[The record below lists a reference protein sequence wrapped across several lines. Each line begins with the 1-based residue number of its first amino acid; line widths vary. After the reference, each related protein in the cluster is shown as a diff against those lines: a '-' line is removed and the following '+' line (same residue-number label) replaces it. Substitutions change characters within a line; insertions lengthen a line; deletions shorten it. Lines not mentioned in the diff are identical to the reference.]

1 MAARRRTRQT
11 YAGGHTTRAAPRR
24 RRHPRW
30 SGRACWRACP
40 RGIFSNFVHSPLPR
54 AAHGACRW
62 PSSLDC
68 AKLICHELIRKLL
81 VATVAAWGA
90 KRTAAAKTLCHE
102 LVRKLLVA
110 TVAARGAKRTADR
123 YTAKRGDSTDAAF
136 GTEER
141 CSTVAAQRSATIS
154 AAGGFDAAGPGS
166 NLSTGRAS
174 VP

>member
-1 MAARRRTRQT
+1 MHTRTHRRFGGAVSLHTQCGALLLCCAQMAARCRTRQNHE
-11 YAGGHTTRAAPRR
+11 GEHTTRAAPRR

-62 PSSLDC
+62 PSSL
-68 AKLICHELIRKLL
+68 AEL
-81 VATVAAWGA
+81 AT
-90 KRTAAAKTLCHE
+90 KTLCHE

-123 YTAKRGDSTDAAF
+123 CAANHGDSTHCPCDPLPLPLPCRRTRA
-136 GTEER
+136 
-141 CSTVAAQRSATIS
+141 
-154 AAGGFDAAGPGS
+154 PG
-166 NLSTGRAS
+166 
-174 VP
+174 